1 MNTRSSWRLL
11 VKCSIMSGCHGPV
24 EGGMGGVEAGEIGG
38 AASLSHR
45 LGKCSNLYLMRSS
58 GALTFACGAVFG

>member
-1 MNTRSSWRLL
+1 M
-11 VKCSIMSGCHGPV
+11 
-24 EGGMGGVEAGEIGG
+24 EGVEAGEMGG

-58 GALTFACGAVFG
+58 GALTLASGLFMANLDTPLTHTPPPGGCLRYSHTKL

>member
-1 MNTRSSWRLL
+1 
-11 VKCSIMSGCHGPV
+11 
-24 EGGMGGVEAGEIGG
+24 MGGVEAGERGG

-58 GALTFACGAVFG
+58 GALTFASGAVFG